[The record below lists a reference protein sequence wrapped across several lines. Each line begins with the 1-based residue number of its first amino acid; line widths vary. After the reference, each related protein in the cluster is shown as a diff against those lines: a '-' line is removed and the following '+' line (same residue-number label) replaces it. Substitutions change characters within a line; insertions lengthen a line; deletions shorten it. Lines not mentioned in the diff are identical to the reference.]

1 MQLKVIGTGSAGNA
15 YLLTMTGGKSILL
28 DAGVSYRRILGAV
41 GTAWAKLQGVLV
53 SHEHGDHCAA
63 VGDLTARGMT
73 IYASAGTAG
82 ALCNRIAD
90 KWGIVPVKHGQ
101 PFYTSGATVTPFNVQ
116 HDAAEPL
123 GFVVQ
128 DCDTGERL
136 AYATDTYYLRYK
148 LPGIHYFA
156 IECNYCDD
164 ALTETDPAIRRRLL
178 ESHMSLERLKKLL
191 AANDLTQCR
200 QIVLVHLS
208 DARSDEARMVREI
221 NEQTGI
227 PTFAARDGMELRL
240 TKAPF

>member
-1 MQLKVIGTGSAGNA
+1 MRLRVISTGSKGNA
-15 YLLTMTGGKSILL
+15 YLLTMDSGASLLL
-28 DAGVSYRRILGAV
+28 DAGVNYRTILKSVGAD
-41 GTAWAKLQGVLV
+41 WPKLRAALIT
-53 SHEHGDHCAA
+53 HEHGDHCAA

-82 ALCNRIAD
+82 AMCNRIAD

-148 LPGIHYFA
+148 LPGIHYWL

-164 ALTETDPAIRRRLL
+164 VLTETDPAIRRRLMQ
-178 ESHMSLERLKKLL
+178 SHMSLDRLKKML

-200 QIVLVHLS
+200 KIVLCHLS

-221 NEQTGI
+221 SEQAGI
-227 PTFAARDGMELRL
+227 PTFAARDGMDIRL
-240 TKAPF
+240 HKAPF